1 VIREIR
7 ADGVT
12 TTTYAYQ
19 PASGRLATVTD
30 PKGQVTTYSYAGDDA
45 VTAITFSNAAVPTPG
60 VSYTYDPVYPRVTAM
75 TDGTGATSYE
85 YHPPGQRG
93 AGQVASVEGPLP
105 NDTIAYTYDV
115 LGRVATRSI
124 NSVPLALTYDALGR
138 VTREVNALGTF
149 TYGYDGVSGRLAS
162 ATYPNGQTS
171 ACGYR
176 PALEDHRLQTIHHR
190 LADLTTLSRFDHAY
204 DGVGNI
210 LTWQQQA
217 GAAAAVR
224 WRYTGMIGPI
234 SSRVPC
240 ARRPTRRR
248 RSCSG
253 SPTGL
258 TRRAIVC
265 SSRSTTP

>member
-1 VIREIR
+1 LYGRAYVGLVATRDPAGRVIRQ
-7 ADGVT
+7 
-12 TTTYAYQ
+12 TYHAASDQ
-19 PASGRLATVTD
+19 PL
-30 PKGQVTTYSYAGDDA
+30 
-45 VTAITFSNAAVPTPG
+45 
-60 VSYTYDPVYPRVTAM
+60 
-75 TDGTGATSYE
+75 GANG
-85 YHPPGQRG
+85 H
-93 AGQVASVEGPLP
+93 
-105 NDTIAYTYDV
+105 V
-115 LGRVATRSI
+115 LGRVASRAVHGVALS
-124 NSVPLALTYDALGR
+124 LTYDTLGR
-138 VTREVNALGTF
+138 VTQEVNVLGTF

-171 ACGYR
+171 AYGYR

-190 LADLTTLSRFDHAY
+190 LADLTTLSRFDYTY

-224 WRYTGMIGPI
+224 GRDGYDRADQLTGAV
-234 SSRVPC
+234 RETTD
-240 ARRPTRRR
+240 PTPQVLH
-248 RSCSG
+248 G